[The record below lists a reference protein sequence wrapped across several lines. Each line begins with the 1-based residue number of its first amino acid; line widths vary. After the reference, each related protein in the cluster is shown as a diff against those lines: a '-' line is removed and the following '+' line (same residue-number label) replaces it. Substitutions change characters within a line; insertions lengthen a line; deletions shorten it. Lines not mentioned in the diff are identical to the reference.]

1 VSGEDPIIAG
11 MAGRYATAL
20 FELALESRKLAQ
32 VEKDLNRFQRSLD
45 SSADLERLVESPVF
59 SAEDQARALEAIL
72 KRAGITGVTANFL
85 GLVAAN
91 RRLYAVRD
99 IFRAFRALTARHRGE
114 VTAQVTTATALS
126 PAQAKRLA
134 TVLKSSIGRDVQID
148 TQLDPSLLGGLVV
161 KVGSRMVDNSL
172 KTKLDNLK
180 LAMKE
185 VG

>member
-32 VEKDLNRFQRSLD
+32 VEKDLNRFQQLLD
-45 SSADLERLVESPVF
+45 SSVDLQRLVESPVF

-72 KRAGITGVTANFL
+72 QRAGIKGVCANFL

-91 RRLYAVRD
+91 RRLFAVRD

-134 TVLKSSIGRDVQID
+134 AVLESSIGSDVQID
-148 TQLDPSLLGGLVV
+148 TRLDPSLLGGLVV
-161 KVGSRMVDNSL
+161 KVGSRMID

>member
-20 FELALESRKLAQ
+20 FDLALESKKLAP
-32 VEKDLNRFQRSLD
+32 VEKDLNRFEKMLD
-45 SSADLERLVESPVF
+45 SGADLRRLVESPVF
-59 SAEDQARALEAIL
+59 SAEDQSRALEAIL
-72 KRAGITGVTANFL
+72 KQAGIKGVCANFL

-91 RRLYAVRD
+91 RRLFAVRD
-99 IFRAFRALTARHRGE
+99 IIRAFRALTARHRGE
-114 VTAQVTTATALS
+114 VTAEVTTASALT
-126 PAQAKRLA
+126 PAQTKRLA
-134 TVLKSSIGRDVQID
+134 AVLKSSIGSDVQID
-148 TQLDPSLLGGLVV
+148 TKLDPSLLGGLVV

>member
-1 VSGEDPIIAG
+1 

-20 FELALESRKLAQ
+20 FELALESRKLAH
-32 VEKDLNRFQRSLD
+32 VEKDLNRFQQMLD
-45 SSADLERLVESPVF
+45 SSADLRRLVESPVF
-59 SAEDQARALEAIL
+59 SAEDQARALGAIL
-72 KRAGITGVTANFL
+72 KRARIKGVCANFL
-85 GLVAAN
+85 GLVATN
-91 RRLYAVRD
+91 RRLFAVRD
-99 IFRAFRALTARHRGE
+99 IIRAFRALTARHRGE

-134 TVLKSSIGRDVQID
+134 AALKSSIGREVQID
-148 TQLDPSLLGGLVV
+148 TRLDPALLGGLVV

>member
-1 VSGEDPIIAG
+1 

-20 FELALESRKLAQ
+20 FELAQESKKLPQ
-32 VEKDLNRFQRSLD
+32 VEKDLALFRDMLD
-45 SSADLERLVESPVF
+45 FSADLRRLVESPAF
-59 SAEDQARALEAIL
+59 SAEEQSRALASVLAKAKIS
-72 KRAGITGVTANFL
+72 GVCADFL
-85 GLVAAN
+85 GLIAAN

-99 IFRAFRALTARHRGE
+99 IIRAFQALAAQYRGE
-114 VTAQVTTATALS
+114 VTAQVTTATAMNET
-126 PAQAKRLA
+126 QTKRLA
-134 TVLKSSIGRDVQID
+134 TALKASLGRDVQIE
-148 TQLDPSLLGGLVV
+148 TEVDPALLGGLVV

>member
-1 VSGEDPIIAG
+1 MSGEDPIIAG

-20 FELALESRKLAQ
+20 FELALESRKLPQ
-32 VEKDLNRFQRSLD
+32 VEKDLSRFLQMLD
-45 SSADLERLVESPVF
+45 TSADLRRLVESPVF

-72 KRAGITGVTANFL
+72 KRARITGVCANFL
-85 GLVAAN
+85 GLVATN
-91 RRLYAVRD
+91 RRLFAVRD
-99 IFRAFRALTARHRGE
+99 IIRAFRALTARHRGE
-114 VTAQVTTATALS
+114 VTAHVTTATALS

-148 TQLDPSLLGGLVV
+148 TRLDPSLLGGLVV
-161 KVGSRMVDNSL
+161 TVGSRMVDNSL